1 MTEPVRAK
9 RPLKCPRCNGP
20 VEPVSNR
27 DEWVCVRIIGIG
39 DMKGCG
45 WSITGIELHEQAKKA
60 AKRATL

>member
-1 MTEPVRAK
+1 MD
-9 RPLKCPRCNGP
+9 LYRCAR
-20 VEPVSNR
+20 V
-27 DEWVCVRIIGIG
+27 IGIG

>member
-1 MTEPVRAK
+1 MSLPVRAQIPK
-9 RPLKCPRCNGP
+9 RCPRCNGP
-20 VEPVSNR
+20 IEPHPNMDLYRCARV
-27 DEWVCVRIIGIG
+27 IGIG